1 MLRMRSVPNRN
12 TKNQPLWF
20 TFSKQRRLWSF
31 HVVVLQRTAKKSTK
45 NYNAHAQLLFCSS
58 NLLFGDILVPVAVV
72 FCVRSLIYR
81 GREQHGK
88 GREAGDKGT
97 GSGRAGY
104 GRREVLTPLSPPLPK
119 HFSFSQTSSQWLR
132 QSDYSAC
139 ISILVELIADS
150 VRCFSQV
157 RLKPCI
163 SIGVEF
169 FLYMSV

>member
-31 HVVVLQRTAKKSTK
+31 YVVVLQRTAKKSTK

-58 NLLFGDILVPVAVV
+58 NLLFGDILVSVAVV
-72 FCVRSLIYR
+72 FCVRSLIIYR

-104 GRREVLTPLSPPLPK
+104 GRREVLTPLSPAPTEYLNVASK
-119 HFSFSQTSSQWLR
+119 
-132 QSDYSAC
+132 
-139 ISILVELIADS
+139 
-150 VRCFSQV
+150 
-157 RLKPCI
+157 
-163 SIGVEF
+163 
-169 FLYMSV
+169 